1 MDKGYTD
8 YSLYAYWTAEKV
20 FFVTRLKDNATYE
33 VIEKREVPVNRNIL
47 SDELIKFT
55 GYKARKD
62 CPIPL
67 RRIAVWDAEGS
78 FQNSVSWVRPPKVSP
93 QLSGSGSQALRM
105 GTIKTAR
112 RKGLASAGAG
122 FAKTIFFS
130 GNKYISDF

>member
-1 MDKGYTD
+1 MQSGNNQKEKSCFNRTKPSIAFQTINSKHD
-8 YSLYAYWTAEKV
+8 Y
-20 FFVTRLKDNATYE
+20 KDYK
-33 VIEKREVPVNRNIL
+33 IEKIHISQEA
-47 SDELIKFT
+47 DELYYT
-55 GYKARKD
+55 VASMPTL
-62 CPIPL
+62 C
-67 RRIAVWDAEGS
+67 